1 MYHLCD
7 TLAARGKRNAIIM
20 GKTAYITARIEPKL
34 KAQAG
39 RVLAK
44 VGVST
49 TDAITMFMRQV
60 VLHEGLPFEVRVPN
74 AESRRAIEELEN
86 PVKRAKLKRYA
97 TTDEIFADIW
107 PKRRVRSKP
116 TA

>member
-1 MYHLCD
+1 
-7 TLAARGKRNAIIM
+7 M
-20 GKTAYITARIEPKL
+20 GKTGYITARIEPKL

-39 RVLAK
+39 KVLAK
-44 VGVST
+44 LGVST

-74 AESRRAIEELEN
+74 AETRRAIEELDAGGGEVFRGN
-86 PVKRAKLKRYA
+86 AKEILDTLVKPRKKR
-97 TTDEIFADIW
+97 
-107 PKRRVRSKP
+107 

>member
-1 MYHLCD
+1 
-7 TLAARGKRNAIIM
+7 M

-74 AESRRAIEELEN
+74 AESRRAIEELESGGGEVFYGSTKDVFDSLTK
-86 PVKRAKLKRYA
+86 PRKKRKA
-97 TTDEIFADIW
+97 
-107 PKRRVRSKP
+107 
-116 TA
+116 

>member
-1 MYHLCD
+1 L
-7 TLAARGKRNAIIM
+7 

-60 VLHEGLPFEVRVPN
+60 VLHEGLPFEVRLPN
-74 AESRRAIEELEN
+74 TRTRKAIDELEAGGGE
-86 PVKRAKLKRYA
+86 VFHGSTSELLEKLQ
-97 TTDEIFADIW
+97 
-107 PKRRVRSKP
+107 KP
-116 TA
+116 RKTRKA

>member
-1 MYHLCD
+1 MKFAMYHARD
-7 TLAARGKRNAIIM
+7 TFGTRKKGADM

-74 AESRRAIEELEN
+74 AETRKAIEEIKAGGGEVFHASTKEVFDSLIE
-86 PVKRAKLKRYA
+86 PRKKRNA
-97 TTDEIFADIW
+97 
-107 PKRRVRSKP
+107 
-116 TA
+116 

>member
-1 MYHLCD
+1 
-7 TLAARGKRNAIIM
+7 M

-60 VLHEGLPFEVRVPN
+60 VLHEGLRGSR
-74 AESRRAIEELEN
+74 AERREPEGDRGAGG
-86 PVKRAKLKRYA
+86 
-97 TTDEIFADIW
+97 W
-107 PKRRVRSKP
+107 WRRGLLRKHKGGF
-116 TA
+116 

>member
-1 MYHLCD
+1 
-7 TLAARGKRNAIIM
+7 M
-20 GKTAYITARIEPKL
+20 GKSAYITARIEPKL

-74 AESRRAIEELEN
+74 AASRRAIAELED

-97 TTDEIFADIW
+97 TADELFAGIW
-107 PKRRVRSKP
+107 PKKRNRAKP
-116 TA
+116 TT

>member
-1 MYHLCD
+1 L
-7 TLAARGKRNAIIM
+7 

-74 AESRRAIEELEN
+74 ARTRKAIDELEEGGGE
-86 PVKRAKLKRYA
+86 VFRGSTAELFDKLL
-97 TTDEIFADIW
+97 
-107 PKRRVRSKP
+107 KP
-116 TA
+116 RKTRKV

>member
-1 MYHLCD
+1 V
-7 TLAARGKRNAIIM
+7 

-74 AESRRAIEELEN
+74 ARTRKAIDELE
-86 PVKRAKLKRYA
+86 AGGG
-97 TTDEIFADIW
+97 EIFHGSTGELFDKLGKSRKNRKA
-107 PKRRVRSKP
+107 
-116 TA
+116 

>member
-1 MYHLCD
+1 
-7 TLAARGKRNAIIM
+7 M

-49 TDAITMFMRQV
+49 TDAVTMFMRQI

-74 AESRRAIEELEN
+74 AESRKAIEELKD
-86 PVKRAKLKRYA
+86 PLRRAKLKRYA
-97 TTDEIFADIW
+97 TTDEMFADIW
-107 PKRRVRSKP
+107 PKKRVRSKP

>member
-1 MYHLCD
+1 V
-7 TLAARGKRNAIIM
+7 

-39 RVLAK
+39 RILAK

-60 VLHEGLPFEVRVPN
+60 VLHDGLPFEVRVPN
-74 AESRRAIEELEN
+74 AETRKAIEELED
-86 PVKRAKLKRYA
+86 PVKRARLKRYA
-97 TTDEIFADIW
+97 TTDEMFAEVW
-107 PKRRVRSKP
+107 PRKRIRSNP
-116 TA
+116 AA

>member
-1 MYHLCD
+1 
-7 TLAARGKRNAIIM
+7 M

-74 AESRRAIEELEN
+74 AESRRAIEEMDD
-86 PVKRAKLKRYA
+86 PAKRAKLKRYA
-97 TTDEIFADIW
+97 TTDEMFADIS
-107 PKRRVRSKP
+107 PKKSKR
-116 TA
+116 AKSAA

>member
-1 MYHLCD
+1 
-7 TLAARGKRNAIIM
+7 M

-39 RVLAK
+39 RILTK

-74 AESRRAIEELEN
+74 AKTRKAIAELDTGGGDVFRGGTGELLDKLSRPRKNRKA
-86 PVKRAKLKRYA
+86 
-97 TTDEIFADIW
+97 
-107 PKRRVRSKP
+107 
-116 TA
+116 

>member
-1 MYHLCD
+1 
-7 TLAARGKRNAIIM
+7 M

-74 AESRRAIEELEN
+74 AESRRAIEEMDD
-86 PVKRAKLKRYA
+86 PAKRAKLNRYA
-97 TTDEIFADIW
+97 TTDEMFADIL
-107 PKRRVRSKP
+107 PKKSKRAKP
-116 TA
+116 AA

>member
-1 MYHLCD
+1 
-7 TLAARGKRNAIIM
+7 M

-34 KAQAG
+34 KMQAA
-39 RVLAK
+39 RALAK

-60 VLHEGLPFEVRVPN
+60 VLHEGLPFDVRVPN
-74 AESRRAIEELEN
+74 AESRRAIEEMDD

-97 TTDEIFADIW
+97 TTDEMFADIS
-107 PKRRVRSKP
+107 PKKSKRAKS